1 MRPLTEDESASVA
14 LAERAG
20 TPFALVHLTRTI
32 LDKSYWDATS
42 SIREFLREQGIHD
55 YDQQRQG
62 QEAKQYIPGVIVLPD
77 GRTEDAPASLYR
89 PLTKQGDPRM
99 WLSKM
104 SRHSSPDDILLLI
117 WHDGRICAINL
128 STTPSKLLDSTQ
140 PPFSTLFTPRANSAE
155 SLLEELLVEMVSLHK
170 EGFIPTL
177 RAGDTGVG
185 HLLETRLGIEANS
198 RQAPDYKNVIEL
210 KSTRASKPR
219 GHTLFANVPDW
230 SESPLRSSNAI
241 LDVFGYERVK
251 RSGGKELALNCSVDT
266 IRRNSQGLRM
276 EVREEQGFLLE
287 VSENP
292 AYPVVAKWSLEKLE
306 AKLASKHKNTLWVKA
321 TSESRGGQE
330 FIRFDGA
337 HFRSQPVIPQFVPL
351 IESGAIYMDHLISR
365 PFDKTEGAREAGPL
379 FKIRPQSFDL
389 LFPKPRYFDFSKL
402 S

>member
-1 MRPLTEDESASVA
+1 MA

-32 LDKSYWDATS
+32 LDKSYWDATYS
-42 SIREFLREQGIHD
+42 VRQFLREQGIHD
-55 YDQQRQG
+55 YGEQCQG
-62 QEAKQYIPGVIVLPD
+62 QDAKRYIPGVIVLPG
-77 GRTEDAPASLYR
+77 GRRVEAPATLYR
-89 PLTKQGDPRM
+89 PITKQGDPRM

-104 SRHSSPDDILLLI
+104 SHHASPDDVLLLI
-117 WHDGRICAINL
+117 WHEDRLTAINL
-128 STTPSKLLDSTQ
+128 SATPYEQLDSDK
-140 PPFSTLFTPRANSAE
+140 PPYSNIFAPRVDSAE
-155 SLLEELLVEMVSLHK
+155 SLLEELLEEMVSLHR

-210 KSTRASKPR
+210 KSTRSSKPR

-230 SESPLRSSNAI
+230 TESPLRSSNEI
-241 LDVFGYERVK
+241 LDVFGYERDK
-251 RSGGKELALNCSVDT
+251 RSGGRELALNCSVET
-266 IRRNSQGLRM
+266 IRRNSQGLRL
-276 EVREEQGFLLE
+276 EIREDQGFLLE
-287 VSENP
+287 ISENP
-292 AYPVVAKWSLEKLE
+292 VYPVVAKWSLEKLE

-321 TSESRGGQE
+321 TSQSRHGQE

-365 PFDKTEGAREAGPL
+365 PINKTEGAREAGPL

-389 LFPKPRYFDFSKL
+389 LFPKPRYFDFSEL